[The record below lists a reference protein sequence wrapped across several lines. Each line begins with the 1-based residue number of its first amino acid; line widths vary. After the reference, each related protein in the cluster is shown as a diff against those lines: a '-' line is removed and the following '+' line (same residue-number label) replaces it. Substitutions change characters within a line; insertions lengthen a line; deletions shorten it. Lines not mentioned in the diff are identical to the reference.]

1 VQNGG
6 WMKKTSCLLLLV
18 AVLTFAAVPVGEKL
32 DFAAPVNIPQTTRQ
46 MQRPGFWIAHHP
58 SADRVVLNAVGVQHF
73 NQTLVANGLVKD
85 LLSMSSL
92 EVQVSSAQ
100 IQKEIKK
107 FLRGDYFD
115 HEGKAAS
122 RDFFSRIEDNVVLD
136 SMADQRPRH
145 AFVIRQCD
153 QRLLPTAEVLTAEPF
168 DFEFD
173 EIQNSS
179 LDAGTPVIVFY
190 ETLDEQWVYTQT
202 TASAGW
208 VKKENLEFVSS
219 DEFMNQI
226 TAKKFAVV
234 VSAKAD
240 LYRDRERT
248 QFYDNVRMGMR
259 LAVNVVHSD
268 SVEVMIAPRQSAFLH
283 RRDINMG
290 YLSYTPRNIIE
301 QAFKMLNAPYGW
313 GGLNG
318 QQDCSAFLKQIFAT
332 VGIELPRNSAEQG
345 QVGELL
351 GSKGQVETFK
361 KAIAGITIAQLK
373 GHIVLYLGMVD
384 QQPYAIHATF
394 AYREPGGLTDQT
406 RVVNRVIVSDLSLGA
421 GTKKGSL
428 LERIVAIRAVK

>member
-1 VQNGG
+1 
-6 WMKKTSCLLLLV
+6 MKKISCLLLLI
-18 AVLTFAAVPVGEKL
+18 ASLTFAAAPVGEKL
-32 DFAAPVNIPQTTRQ
+32 NFAAPVSIPQTTRQ
-46 MQRPGFWIAHHP
+46 MQRPGFWIAHH
-58 SADRVVLNAVGVQHF
+58 SSVDRVVLDVAGVKRF
-73 NQTLVANGLVKD
+73 NQTLIADGLVKD
-85 LLSMSSL
+85 VLNMNSL
-92 EVQVSSAQ
+92 DVQVSSAQ

-107 FLRGDYFD
+107 FARGNYFD
-115 HEGKAAS
+115 HEGKLAS

-136 SMADQRPRH
+136 SLADQRPRH

-179 LDAGTPVIVFY
+179 LDAATAVVVFY
-190 ETLDEQWVYTQT
+190 ETLDQQWVYTQT
-202 TASAGW
+202 AASAGW
-208 VKKENLEFVSS
+208 IKKENLEFVSS
-219 DEFMNQI
+219 DEFMNQL

-248 QFYDNVRMGMR
+248 QFYDNVRMGTR
-259 LAVNVVHSD
+259 LMVNVVHSD
-268 SVEVMIAPRQSAFLH
+268 SVEVMIAPRQSVFLH

-290 YLSYTPRNIIE
+290 YLTYTPRNMIE
-301 QAFKMLNAPYGW
+301 QAFKMLDAPYGW

-332 VGIELPRNSAEQG
+332 AGIDLPRNSGEQG

-351 GSKGQVETFK
+351 GSKGQIETFK
-361 KAIAGITIAQLK
+361 KAIAGITIAQMK
-373 GHIVLYLGMVD
+373 GHIVLYLGIVD

-394 AYREPGGLTDQT
+394 AYREPAGLTDQI
-406 RVVNRVIVSDLSLGA
+406 RVVNRVIVSDFSLGA

-428 LERIVAIRAVK
+428 LERIVAIRAVR

>member
-1 VQNGG
+1 
-6 WMKKTSCLLLLV
+6 MKKIWVLSLV
-18 AVLTFAAVPVGEKL
+18 IASLTFAAAPVGEKL
-32 DFAAPVNIPQTTRQ
+32 NFAAPASIPQTTRQ
-46 MQRPGFWIAHHP
+46 MQRPGFWISLNP
-58 SADRVVLNAVGVQHF
+58 LADRVVLNAADVQHF
-73 NQTLVANGLVKD
+73 NQTLIANGLVKD
-85 LLSMSSL
+85 VLSMSSL
-92 EVQVSSAQ
+92 DVQVSSAQ

-107 FLRGDYFD
+107 FSRGDYFD
-115 HEGKAAS
+115 HEGKLAP
-122 RDFFSRIEDNVVLD
+122 RDFFSRIEDNIVLD
-136 SMADQRPRH
+136 NMEDQRPRH
-145 AFVIRQCD
+145 AFVIQQCD
-153 QRLLPTAEVLTAEPF
+153 QRLLPTTDILTAEPF

-179 LDAGTPVIVFY
+179 LDAGTAVVVFQ

-202 TASAGW
+202 AASAGW

-219 DEFMNQI
+219 DEFLNQL

-234 VSAKAD
+234 ISAKAD

-259 LAVNVVHSD
+259 LAVNGVHAD
-268 SVEVMIAPRQSAFLH
+268 SVEVAIAPRQSLFIH

-290 YLSYTPRNIIE
+290 YLTYTPRVIIE

-318 QQDCSAFLKQIFAT
+318 QQDCSAFLKQVFST
-332 VGIELPRNSAEQG
+332 VGIELPRNSSEQG

-351 GSKGQVETFK
+351 GSKGQIETFK
-361 KAIAGITIAQLK
+361 KATAGITIAQLK

-384 QQPYAIHATF
+384 QQPYAIHAAF
-394 AYREPGGLTDQT
+394 AYRETAGATDQT

-428 LERIVAIRAVK
+428 LDRIVAIRAIK